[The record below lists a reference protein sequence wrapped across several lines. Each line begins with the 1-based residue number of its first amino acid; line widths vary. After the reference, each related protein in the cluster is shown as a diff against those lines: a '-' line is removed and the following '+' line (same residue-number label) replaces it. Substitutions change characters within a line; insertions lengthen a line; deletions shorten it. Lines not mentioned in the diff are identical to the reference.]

1 MISKQKCVCITCG
14 RGFTR
19 RTSGNRHNFNLHSGM
34 SIIVESSLYYIG
46 ISQGKYPT
54 PDPST
59 AIRTRLAIPLN
70 PNYPSHFNI
79 DGKPIFKDF
88 FKDNAALI
96 DSIIEK
102 YDDKL
107 KPFLSGEEINKFVRE
122 CIIRP
127 ITSTYINNSEELSI
141 HIKMLNNVVG
151 FIRIRRRLG
160 DKTELIFPDIKFERI
175 KM

>member
-1 MISKQKCVCITCG
+1 M
-14 RGFTR
+14 
-19 RTSGNRHNFNLHSGM
+19 
-34 SIIVESSLYYIG
+34 
-46 ISQGKYPT
+46 SQGKYPT

-70 PNYPSHFNI
+70 PSYPSHFNI
-79 DGKPIFKDF
+79 DDKPIFKDF

-102 YDDKL
+102 YEEKL
-107 KPFLSGEEINKFVRE
+107 KPFLRPEEINKFVRDF
-122 CIIRP
+122 IIRP
-127 ITSTYINNSEELSI
+127 ITSTLINNGEQLSR

-151 FIRIRRRLG
+151 WIRITRRFG
-160 DKTELIFPDIKFERI
+160 DKTELIFPDIEFERM

>member
-19 RTSGNRHNFNLHSGM
+19 RTSGNRHNSNLHSGM

-54 PDPST
+54 PDPTT
-59 AIRTRLAIPLN
+59 AIRTRFCNPLN
-70 PNYPSHFNI
+70 PNYLNHFNI
-79 DGKPIFKDF
+79 DDKPILNDF

-102 YDDKL
+102 YVDKL
-107 KPFLSGEEINKFVRE
+107 KPFLSEEEINKFVMD
-122 CIIRP
+122 CIMRP
-127 ITSTYINNSEELSI
+127 ITSTYINNREELSR

-151 FIRIRRRLG
+151 SIRIMRRLG
-160 DKTELIFPDIKFERI
+160 DKTKLIFPDIKFERMKI
-175 KM
+175 

>member
-1 MISKQKCVCITCG
+1 
-14 RGFTR
+14 
-19 RTSGNRHNFNLHSGM
+19 M

-46 ISQGKYPT
+46 ILQGKYPT

-59 AIRTRLAIPLN
+59 AIRTRLAISLN
-70 PNYPSHFNI
+70 PNYPIDFNI
-79 DGKPIFKDF
+79 DDKPIFKDF

-107 KPFLSGEEINKFVRE
+107 KPFLSQDERNKFVLE
-122 CIIRP
+122 YIIRP
-127 ITSTYINNSEELSI
+127 MSSTFINNKEKLSR

-151 FIRIRRRLG
+151 WIRIMRRLG
-160 DKTELIFPDIKFERI
+160 DKTELIFPDIKFENM